1 MDMIHCTHHCRE
13 TNAAGSIGDPA
24 WPHGAN
30 ESGPGGFGDQ
40 GKGRDRE
47 REGEERSE
55 RDSGKND
62 KGDMGRDRADWTG
75 DPGGSL
81 SGPGGIG
88 WNCHPD
94 ASRDGSRW
102 TRSDG
107 LKSSA
112 RFGWTQGIQAFF
124 SNWVDFIWWG

>member
-47 REGEERSE
+47 RERGRREVRETRGKMTRE
-55 RDSGKND
+55 IWVMIARIGRGTQVEVYRDQVESVGTVTPTRPAMD
-62 KGDMGRDRADWTG
+62 
-75 DPGGSL
+75 
-81 SGPGGIG
+81 
-88 WNCHPD
+88 
-94 ASRDGSRW
+94 RDGQDR
-102 TRSDG
+102 T
-107 LKSSA
+107 A
-112 RFGWTQGIQAFF
+112 
-124 SNWVDFIWWG
+124 